1 MLNAWELVG
10 FANMMHF
17 SILKPKSNWQVV
29 FMALVTCI
37 IMLLSFDRF
46 ISKVV
51 IPNNESIENPVL
63 HLRALESRTLSLFL
77 FLIEIISSLWLSNK
91 QEIPGWRFHWG
102 KNGTYYVLKL
112 VLCHITERHDC
123 RTVNIFVLKWT
134 DQNTS
139 YLHYTHISVFIM
151 NTLS

>member
-1 MLNAWELVG
+1 MPNAWELGG

-17 SILKPKSNWQVV
+17 SILKPKGNWQVV

-37 IMLLSFDRF
+37 TMLLSFDLF

-51 IPNNESIENPVL
+51 IPNNESIKNPVL
-63 HLRALESRTLSLFL
+63 HLRALENRTLSLFL
-77 FLIEIISSLWLSNK
+77 FLIEIFSSLWLSSK
-91 QEIPGWRFHWG
+91 REIPGWRFHWG
-102 KNGTYYVLKL
+102 KSGTYYVLKL
-112 VLCHITERHDC
+112 VLWHTTERHAC
-123 RTVNIFVLKWT
+123 RAVNILALKWT